1 LPLIPLCAADVPLP
15 LEVQHSIYNQIVGQ
29 KKKKQKKQKQHQYPT
44 LCLKKQS
51 NNITLTSIVMVA
63 FP

>member
-29 KKKKQKKQKQHQYPT
+29 KKKKQKKTKA
-44 LCLKKQS
+44 
-51 NNITLTSIVMVA
+51 TSISNTL
-63 FP
+63 P

>member
-29 KKKKQKKQKQHQYPT
+29 KKKNKKNKSNINIQHFA
-44 LCLKKQS
+44 LKNKA
-51 NNITLTSIVMVA
+51 ITLH
-63 FP
+63 